1 MQMERIGG
9 RVCRLYVP
17 EGPGPWP
24 LAVVCGGGLEALAAG
39 RPRAV
44 LLSLEAEGGRDFTP
58 WPAPGLGEEAFA
70 GQAGRYLE
78 ELLGRALPEAAR
90 HAPLSGRQAILGYS
104 LGGLFA
110 LWARLQ
116 GAPFARVA
124 SLSGSLW
131 YDGWLDYLA
140 AHLPAPGPEVYLSL
154 GKAEEHGGPRR
165 MRAVGDATRAT
176 AAHLSGALGEGAV
189 TLAWNRGGHF
199 TGIPTRWQRGLAWA
213 LDGWQ

>member
-1 MQMERIGG
+1 MQIIRMGS

-24 LAVVCGGGLEALAAG
+24 LAVVCGGGLETLAEG

-44 LLSLEAEGGRDFTP
+44 LLGLEAEGGRDFTP
-58 WPAPGLGEEAFA
+58 WPAPGLGETAFT

-90 HAPLSGRQAILGYS
+90 HAPLSGRRAILGYS

-110 LWARLQ
+110 LWALLE
-116 GAPFARVA
+116 GAPFARAA

-131 YDGWLDYLA
+131 YDG
-140 AHLPAPGPEVYLSL
+140 
-154 GKAEEHGGPRR
+154 
-165 MRAVGDATRAT
+165 
-176 AAHLSGALGEGAV
+176 
-189 TLAWNRGGHF
+189 
-199 TGIPTRWQRGLAWA
+199 
-213 LDGWQ
+213 